1 MLTWH
6 SECRRLATSFQSRVE
21 FTTAVSTRDRSTM
34 LCFCVYGQ
42 DPGSYAT
49 YLWWRRCFLII
60 FFYFYFFL
68 MFQSTNRCCVNVP
81 RAFKWC
87 GNVVFNG
94 VSHSGGLICGHS
106 LTLCVAMYRIRDSKR
121 NLVFLSD
128 VKILSCMTIRIP
140 VASGVLRHDVVSLR
154 HTVLLPQHSN
164 LLLNSKLTHSL
175 AYTLTWVNWN
185 SGL

>member
-1 MLTWH
+1 MP
-6 SECRRLATSFQSRVE
+6 
-21 FTTAVSTRDRSTM
+21 STRYVFPKPGWIHDGGVNPWPLHDVVFLRLWSRPRQ
-34 LCFCVYGQ
+34 LCHLFVVETLFFY
-42 DPGSYAT
+42 Y
-49 YLWWRRCFLII
+49 

-81 RAFKWC
+81 RAFKWR

-106 LTLCVAMYRIRDSKR
+106 ATLCAAVYLIRYGKR
-121 NLVFLSD
+121 NFVFLSD
-128 VKILSCMTIRIP
+128 VKILSCMTIHIP